1 MSGELGVF
9 LSGDPDPRSEPP
21 RNEKPVIIPTEQVF
35 VVDEKC
41 VVFISHIGVYSTG
54 VILDVECR
62 LRGVGDRIPF
72 SPEHFRSAINDESR
86 AGLRVGLRHSAG
98 PVSDE
103 IFVIRNPAENPSEKG
118 GQVALTIL
126 RASIEDASCSL
137 RYWLWPLTKASDI
150 VLFVEWPERSLQYHE
165 WRITEPVIAAAR
177 SKIVTFW

>member
-98 PVSDE
+98 PVSD
-103 IFVIRNPAENPSEKG
+103 
-118 GQVALTIL
+118 
-126 RASIEDASCSL
+126 SL